1 MLLFHLSFTHNMI
14 ALPPSSSLYCRN
26 HFLSVKQ
33 NGKMRKIQPDVRTV
47 PRISSTKLH
56 FLNYGVYK
64 LVTYTHT
71 HTNTHKP

>member
-1 MLLFHLSFTHNMI
+1 
-14 ALPPSSSLYCRN
+14 
-26 HFLSVKQ
+26 
-33 NGKMRKIQPDVRTV
+33 MRKIQPDVRTV

-71 HTNTHKP
+71 YKYTQAIASLSSIDSFCLGEGLKD